1 MRCRFKRSGAARQVQ
16 ARREAKQQQ
25 KMEEEAKMKIASKA
39 EWKLKKRE
47 VELKAAAARVT
58 ELELHKAVH
67 NQWASGAGQQL
78 LHCQLQCFQQRH
90 AREEA
95 ERRVEAHRMLHA
107 SRGALAMQGPE
118 HGGWRGRK
126 IQLASASAAPTA
138 RGQAM
143 VRAAAS
149 MREQHVA

>member
-1 MRCRFKRSGAARQVQ
+1 M
-16 ARREAKQQQ
+16 
-25 KMEEEAKMKIASKA
+25 
-39 EWKLKKRE
+39 
-47 VELKAAAARVT
+47 KAAAARVT

-78 LHCQLQCFQQRH
+78 LHCQLQCFQQRY

-95 ERRVEAHRMLHA
+95 ERRVEAHIMLHA

-149 MREQHVA
+149 MRERLNTSYVSQSTLNVSQHL

>member
-25 KMEEEAKMKIASKA
+25 RMEEVKIRIASKA

-78 LHCQLQCFQQRH
+78 LHCQLQCFQQTH

-95 ERRVEAHRMLHA
+95 ERSLEAHRMLHA

>member
-1 MRCRFKRSGAARQVQ
+1 VRCRFKRSGAARQVQ
-16 ARREAKQQQ
+16 ARNKAKQQQ
-25 KMEEEAKMKIASKA
+25 WMEEVKIRIASKA

>member
-25 KMEEEAKMKIASKA
+25 RMEEVKTRIASKA
-39 EWKLKKRE
+39 ERKLKKRE
-47 VELKAAAARVT
+47 EELKAAAARVT

-78 LHCQLQCFQQRH
+78 LHCQLQCFKQRC
-90 AREEA
+90 AREEGGS
-95 ERRVEAHRMLHA
+95 RVEAHRMLHA
-107 SRGALAMQGPE
+107 SRGALAMQGPG